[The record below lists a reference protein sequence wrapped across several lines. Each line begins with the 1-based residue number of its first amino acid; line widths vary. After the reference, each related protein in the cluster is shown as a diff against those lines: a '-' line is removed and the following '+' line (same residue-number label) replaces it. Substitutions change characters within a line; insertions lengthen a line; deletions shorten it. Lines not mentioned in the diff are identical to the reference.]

1 MMFSYF
7 FICLLE
13 LYHIARHLVNAH
25 LSSAILSFM
34 IVPTSF
40 RAAAAYF
47 HFRTAL
53 NWCLRQIRRGRTTR
67 SFCPP
72 NRHHRTFAWKTAI
85 ES

>member
-40 RAAAAYF
+40 RASAAYF

-53 NWCLRQIRRGRTTR
+53 NWCLRQIRRAYMNKNPSSDKPTTNQFR
-67 SFCPP
+67 
-72 NRHHRTFAWKTAI
+72 
-85 ES
+85 